1 MPDAP
6 APAQPRP
13 FRRNFRNW
21 LSWSGMVLAASA
33 LFAFLLLFAFDLFA
47 IHRNPY
53 IGILAYVVAPFFFIL
68 GIFLTFLGALIRWRT
83 RRRAVRA
90 AEPLAIKIDL
100 SRARDR
106 RILALF
112 VAGSVAFLFI
122 TALGSYQTYQ
132 YTESVEFCGK
142 TCHLPMQPQFV
153 AYQHTAHASVE
164 CVACHVGPGAAAYFK
179 TKINGVKQL
188 YHTVR
193 NDFDRPIRL
202 TAANPRP
209 TQAICEQCHWPKKYV
224 GNVERSYQHYLSDE
238 KNTPFAVRLLLNVG
252 GGDPSNGPQGGIHWH
267 MNIANKIE
275 YIATDDQLLSIP
287 WVRMTNPQG
296 VTTEY
301 RDPEFKEDPAKYQ
314 IRRMDCMDCHSRPAH
329 KLHTPN
335 EAVDLALLTGR
346 LDPKTP
352 WVKSKVVA
360 ALVKPYSS
368 RAEAEQSIA
377 RDLREAYPD
386 PAQANPIINEAQAI
400 YRQNFFPEVNVD
412 WRTYPDFV
420 GHKNW
425 NGCFRCHDG
434 KHVSTDG
441 KMSIKAS
448 DCRSCHLILAQGGG
462 EALEQINAKGHDFIH
477 IDAPY
482 ADFSCIDCH
491 TGGPQK

>member
-1 MPDAP
+1 MPSLG
-6 APAQPRP
+6 RH
-13 FRRNFRNW
+13 FRNW
-21 LSWSGMVLAASA
+21 ISWAGMVLSAGA
-33 LFAFLLLFAFDLFA
+33 LFSFFLLVAIDQFAG
-47 IHRNPY
+47 HRNPY
-53 IGILAYVVAPFFFIL
+53 VGILAYVVAPLFFVL
-68 GIFLTFLGALIRWRT
+68 GLGFALVGALFQWRIE
-83 RRRAVRA
+83 RRAKRA
-90 AEPLAIKIDL
+90 AEPLVIRIDL

-106 RILALF
+106 KILGVFA
-112 VAGSVAFLFI
+112 AGSVAFLFL

-132 YTESVEFCGK
+132 ITESVQFCGK
-142 TCHLPMQPQFV
+142 ACHLPMEPEFV
-153 AYQHTAHASVE
+153 ASQHTAHAEVE

-179 TKINGVKQL
+179 TKLNGVKQL
-188 YHTVR
+188 YHAVR
-193 NDFDRPIRL
+193 NDFDRPIRV
-202 TAANPRP
+202 TGSNPRP
-209 TQAICEQCHWPKKYV
+209 SQAICEQCHWPKKYV
-224 GNVERSYQHYLSDE
+224 GNVERTYQHYLSDE

-275 YIATDDQLLSIP
+275 YIATDDQLLTIP
-287 WVRMTNPQG
+287 WVRMTNPKG

-301 RDPEFKEDPAKYQ
+301 RDPDFKDDLAKYQ

-335 EAVDLALLTGR
+335 EAVDLALSTGR

-352 WVKSKVVA
+352 WLKSKVVA
-360 ALVKPYSS
+360 ALVKPYSTK
-368 RAEAEQSIA
+368 AEAEHGIA
-377 RDLREAYPD
+377 TSLRETYPD

-400 YRQNFFPEVNVD
+400 YRENFFPEVKVD
-412 WRTYPDFV
+412 WRTHPDFV

-434 KHVSTDG
+434 KHVTADG

-448 DCRSCHLILAQGGG
+448 DCRSCHLILAQGSG

-482 ADFSCIDCH
+482 AEFSCVDCH

>member
-1 MPDAP
+1 
-6 APAQPRP
+6 
-13 FRRNFRNW
+13 
-21 LSWSGMVLAASA
+21 MVLAASA
-33 LFAFLLLFAFDLFA
+33 FFAFLLLFAFDLFA

-112 VAGSVAFLFI
+112 VAASVAFLFI

-179 TKINGVKQL
+179 TKVNGVKQL

-202 TAANPRP
+202 APANARP
-209 TQAICEQCHWPKKYV
+209 SQAICEQCHWPKKYV
-224 GNVERSYQHYLSDE
+224 GNVERTYQHYLWDE

-252 GGDPSNGPQGGIHWH
+252 GGDPSNGPVGGIHWH

-301 RDPEFKEDPAKYQ
+301 RDPDFKDDPAKHQ

-329 KLHTPN
+329 KVHTPN

-346 LDPKTP
+346 LDAKTP

-368 RAEAEQSIA
+368 RAEAEQGIEN
-377 RDLREAYPD
+377 DLREAYPD
-386 PAQANPIINEAQAI
+386 PAQANSIINVAQAI
-400 YRQNFFPEVNVD
+400 YRENFFPEVKVD

-434 KHVSTDG
+434 KHVTADG

-448 DCRSCHLILAQGGG
+448 DCRSCHLILAQGSG

-482 ADFSCIDCH
+482 AEFSCVDCH

>member
-1 MPDAP
+1 MPSLG
-6 APAQPRP
+6 RH
-13 FRRNFRNW
+13 FRNW
-21 LSWSGMVLAASA
+21 ISWAGIVLAAGA
-33 LFAFLLLFAFDLFA
+33 LFSFLLLFAIDLFA
-47 IHRNPY
+47 ERRSPY
-53 IGILAYVVAPFFFIL
+53 VGILAYVVAPAFFIL
-68 GIFLTFLGALIRWRT
+68 GLVLSLVGALLQARKERKA
-83 RRRAVRA
+83 RRIAK
-90 AEPLAIKIDL
+90 PLTITIDL

-106 RILALF
+106 RILAMF
-112 VAGSVAFLFI
+112 AAASVGFLFLS
-122 TALGSYQTYQ
+122 ALGSYQTYQ
-132 YTESVEFCGK
+132 FSESVEFCGK
-142 TCHLPMQPQFV
+142 TCHLPMEPQFV
-153 AYQHTAHASVE
+153 AFQHTAHAKVE

-179 TKINGVKQL
+179 TKFNGVKQL

-193 NDFDRPIRL
+193 NDFDRPIHI

-209 TQAICEQCHWPKKYV
+209 SQAICEQCHWSKKYV
-224 GNVERSYQHYLSDE
+224 GNVERIYQHYLSDE

-301 RDPEFKEDPAKYQ
+301 RDPEFKDDPAKYQ

-346 LDPKTP
+346 LDPRTP

-360 ALVKPYSS
+360 ALVKPYSTK
-368 RAEAEQSIA
+368 AEAEQGVASA
-377 RDLREAYPD
+377 LREAYPD

-400 YRQNFFPEVNVD
+400 YRENFFPEVKVD

-434 KHVSTDG
+434 KHVSADG

-448 DCRSCHLILAQGGG
+448 DCRSCHLILAQGSG

-482 ADFSCIDCH
+482 AEFSCVDCH

>member
-1 MPDAP
+1 M
-6 APAQPRP
+6 RH
-13 FRRNFRNW
+13 FRNW
-21 LSWSGMVLAASA
+21 ISWAGLVLACGA
-33 LFAFLLLFAFDLFA
+33 LFSFLLLFAIDLFA
-47 IHRNPY
+47 ARRSPY
-53 IGILAYVVAPFFFIL
+53 VGILAYVVAPAFFIL
-68 GIFLTFLGALIRWRT
+68 GLLLTLVGAFLEARKE
-83 RRRAVRA
+83 RRALRLA
-90 AEPLAIKIDL
+90 KPLTITIDL

-106 RILALF
+106 RMLVVFA
-112 VAGSVAFLFI
+112 AASVGFLFLS
-122 TALGSYQTYQ
+122 AFGSYQTYQ
-132 YTESVEFCGK
+132 FTESVEFCGK
-142 TCHLPMQPQFV
+142 ACHLPMQPQFV
-153 AYQHTAHASVE
+153 AFQHTAHASVE

-179 TKINGVKQL
+179 TKLNGVKQL

-193 NDFDRPIRL
+193 NDFDRPIHI
-202 TAANPRP
+202 TAANLRP
-209 TQAICEQCHWPKKYV
+209 SQAICEQCHWSKKYV
-224 GNVERSYQHYLSDE
+224 GNVERTYQHYLSDE

-287 WVRMTNPQG
+287 WVRMRNPQG
-296 VTTEY
+296 MTTEY
-301 RDPEFKEDPAKYQ
+301 RDPDFKDDVSKYQ

-329 KLHTPN
+329 KVHTPN

-360 ALVKPYSS
+360 ALVQPYST
-368 RAEAEQSIA
+368 RAEAEQGIA
-377 RDLREAYPD
+377 NSLREAYPD

-400 YRQNFFPEVNVD
+400 YRENFFPEVKVD

-434 KHVSTDG
+434 KHVTADG

-448 DCRSCHLILAQGGG
+448 DCRSCHLILAQGSG

-482 ADFSCIDCH
+482 AEFSCVDCH

>member
-1 MPDAP
+1 MPEAP

-33 LFAFLLLFAFDLFA
+33 LFAFCLLFAIDLIA
-47 IHRNPY
+47 SHPNPY
-53 IGILAYVVAPFFFIL
+53 IGILAYLIAPLFFLL
-68 GIFLTFLGALIRWRT
+68 GIFITFLGAVIRWRT
-83 RRRAVRA
+83 RRRAVQA

-100 SRARDR
+100 TRPRDR

-112 VAGSVAFLFI
+112 GFGSMAFLFV
-122 TALGSYQTYQ
+122 TALGSYETYQ
-132 YTESVEFCGK
+132 YTESVGFCGK
-142 TCHLPMQPQFV
+142 TCHLPMTPQFV

-179 TKINGVKQL
+179 TKLNGVKQL

-193 NDFDRPIRL
+193 NDFDRPIYL
-202 TAANPRP
+202 PTDMRP
-209 TQAICEQCHWPKKYV
+209 AQAICEQCHWPKKYV
-224 GNVERSYQHYLSDE
+224 GSVDRTFQHYLSDE

-252 GGDPSNGPQGGIHWH
+252 GGDPSNGPVGGIHWH

-275 YIATDDQLLSIP
+275 YIATDEQLLKIP
-287 WVRMTNPQG
+287 WVRMTNAQG
-296 VTTEY
+296 VTSEY
-301 RDPEFKEDPAKYQ
+301 RDPDFKDDLSKYQ
-314 IRRMDCMDCHSRPAH
+314 VRQMSCLDCHSRPAH
-329 KLHTPN
+329 KVHTPN
-335 EAVDLALLTGR
+335 EAVDLALMTGR
-346 LDPKTP
+346 LDPNTP

-360 ALVKPYSS
+360 ALVKPYSTK
-368 RAEAEQSIA
+368 AEAEQGIA
-377 RDLREAYPD
+377 NDLRAAYPD
-386 PAQANPIINEAQAI
+386 PAQANTIVSVAQAI
-400 YRQNFFPEVNVD
+400 YRENFFPEVKVD

-434 KHVSTDG
+434 KHVTADG
-441 KMSIKAS
+441 NSSIKAS
-448 DCRSCHLILAQGGG
+448 DCNSCHLILAQGSG
-462 EALEQINAKGHDFIH
+462 EALQQINAKGHDFMH

-482 ADFSCIDCH
+482 TEFSCTDCH

>member
-1 MPDAP
+1 M
-6 APAQPRP
+6 
-13 FRRNFRNW
+13 
-21 LSWSGMVLAASA
+21 
-33 LFAFLLLFAFDLFA
+33 
-47 IHRNPY
+47 
-53 IGILAYVVAPFFFIL
+53 
-68 GIFLTFLGALIRWRT
+68 FLGALIRWRT

-90 AEPLAIKIDL
+90 AEPLTIKIDL

-112 VAGSVAFLFI
+112 VAATVGFLFL

-132 YTESVEFCGK
+132 VTESVEFCGK
-142 TCHLPMQPQFV
+142 ACHLPMEPQFV
-153 AYQHTAHASVE
+153 AFQHTAHASVE
-164 CVACHVGPGAAAYFK
+164 CVACHIGPGAAAYVK
-179 TKINGVKQL
+179 TKLNGVKQL

-193 NDFDRPIRL
+193 RDFDRPIRL
-202 TAANPRP
+202 TAPNPRP
-209 TQAICEQCHWPKKYV
+209 PQAICEQCHWPKKYV
-224 GNVERSYQHYLSDE
+224 GNVVRSYQHYLSDE

-252 GGDPSNGPQGGIHWH
+252 GGDPSNGPVGGIHWH

-301 RDPEFKEDPAKYQ
+301 RDPDFKDDPAKYQ

-346 LDPKTP
+346 LDPKIP
-352 WVKSKVVA
+352 WVKSKIVA
-360 ALVKPYSS
+360 ALVKSYSTKG
-368 RAEAEQSIA
+368 EAEQGIA
-377 RDLREAYPD
+377 DSLREAYPD
-386 PAQANPIINEAQAI
+386 PTQANPIIKEAQAI
-400 YRQNFFPEVNVD
+400 YRDNFFPEMKVD

-448 DCRSCHLILAQGGG
+448 DCKSCHLILAQGSG
-462 EALEQINAKGHDFIH
+462 EALEQINYQGHDFIH

-482 ADFSCIDCH
+482 AEFSCVDCH

>member
-1 MPDAP
+1 MPDAS

-13 FRRNFRNW
+13 FSRNFRNW
-21 LSWSGMVLAASA
+21 LSWSGMVLAAGG
-33 LFAFLLLFAFDLFA
+33 LFAFLLLLAIDLFA
-47 IHRNPY
+47 VRRHPY
-53 IGILAYVVAPFFFIL
+53 VGILAYVVAPLFFIL

-83 RRRAVRA
+83 RHRAVRA

-100 SRARDR
+100 SRPRDR

-112 VAGSVAFLFI
+112 IAASVGFLFL
-122 TALGSYQTYQ
+122 TTLGSYQTYQ
-132 YTESVEFCGK
+132 ITESVEFCGK
-142 TCHLPMQPQFV
+142 ACHLPMEPQFV
-153 AYQHTAHASVE
+153 AFQHTAHASVE

-179 TKINGVKQL
+179 TKLNGVKQL

-193 NDFDRPIRL
+193 NDFDRPIRI

-224 GNVERSYQHYLSDE
+224 GNVERTYQHYLSDE
-238 KNTPFAVRLLLNVG
+238 TNTPFAVRLLLNVG

-296 VTTEY
+296 VTAEY
-301 RDPEFKEDPAKYQ
+301 RDPDFKDDPAKYQ

-335 EAVDLALLTGR
+335 EAVDLALSTGR

-360 ALVKPYSS
+360 ALVKPYSTK
-368 RAEAEQSIA
+368 AEAEEGIANSI
-377 RDLREAYPD
+377 REAYPD
-386 PAQANPIINEAQAI
+386 PAQANTIINEAQAI
-400 YRQNFFPEVNVD
+400 YRQNFFPEVKVD
-412 WRTYPDFV
+412 WRTYPDLV

-434 KHVSTDG
+434 KHVTADG

-448 DCRSCHLILAQGGG
+448 DCRSCHLILAQGSG
-462 EALEQINAKGHDFIH
+462 EALNQINAKGHDFVH
-477 IDAPY
+477 IDAEY
-482 ADFSCIDCH
+482 SEFSCSECH
-491 TGGPQK
+491 TGGVQK

>member
-1 MPDAP
+1 
-6 APAQPRP
+6 
-13 FRRNFRNW
+13 
-21 LSWSGMVLAASA
+21 MVLCAGA
-33 LFAFLLLFAFDLFA
+33 LFSFFLLVAIDQFAG
-47 IHRNPY
+47 HRNPY
-53 IGILAYVVAPFFFIL
+53 VGILAYVVAPLFFIL
-68 GIFLTFLGALIRWRT
+68 GLGLALVGALFQWRT
-83 RRRAVRA
+83 ESRAKRA
-90 AEPLAIKIDL
+90 AAPLVIRIDL
-100 SRARDR
+100 ARARDR
-106 RILALF
+106 KILGVFA
-112 VAGSVAFLFI
+112 AASVAFLFL

-132 YTESVEFCGK
+132 ITESVQFCGK
-142 TCHLPMQPQFV
+142 ACHLPMDPEFV
-153 AYQHTAHASVE
+153 ASQHTAHAKVE

-179 TKINGVKQL
+179 TKLNGVKQL

-193 NDFDRPIRL
+193 NDFDRPIRV
-202 TAANPRP
+202 TGSNPRP
-209 TQAICEQCHWPKKYV
+209 SQAICEQCHWPKKYV
-224 GNVERSYQHYLSDE
+224 GNVERTYQHYLSDE

-275 YIATDDQLLSIP
+275 YIATNDQLLSIP
-287 WVRMTNPQG
+287 WVRMTNPKG

-301 RDPEFKEDPAKYQ
+301 RDPDFKDDPAKYQ

-335 EAVDLALLTGR
+335 EAVDLALSSGR

-352 WVKSKVVA
+352 WVKSKVAA
-360 ALVKPYSS
+360 ALVKPYSTK
-368 RAEAEQSIA
+368 AEAEQAIA
-377 RDLREAYPD
+377 NSLREGYLD

-400 YRQNFFPEVNVD
+400 YRENFFPEVKVD
-412 WRTYPDFV
+412 WRTHPDFV

-434 KHVSTDG
+434 KHVTADG

-448 DCRSCHLILAQGGG
+448 DCRSCHLILAQGSG

-482 ADFSCIDCH
+482 AEFSCVDCH